1 MMPSLFSMSGPVTMF
16 QVWFIVYVYLL
27 PILLYA
33 TWASLSIMDIAETN
47 DPNTRWGA
55 ALAVILLPLV
65 GGAWYLLTRARILRR
80 TGRIAAVVVGSVVW
94 LIPLC
99 VAVWLVGRPLGPK
112 ALG

>member
-1 MMPSLFSMSGPVTMF
+1 MPSLFSMAGPVTVF

-33 TWASLSIMDIAETN
+33 TWASLSIMDIVETTGSN
-47 DPNTRWGA
+47 MRWTA
-55 ALAVILLPLV
+55 AAMVILFPLI
-65 GGAWYLLTRARILRR
+65 GGAWYLLTQARTFRPIARIAL
-80 TGRIAAVVVGSVVW
+80 VVVGSIVW

-99 VAVWLVGRPLGPK
+99 TAVWLVGRPLGPK